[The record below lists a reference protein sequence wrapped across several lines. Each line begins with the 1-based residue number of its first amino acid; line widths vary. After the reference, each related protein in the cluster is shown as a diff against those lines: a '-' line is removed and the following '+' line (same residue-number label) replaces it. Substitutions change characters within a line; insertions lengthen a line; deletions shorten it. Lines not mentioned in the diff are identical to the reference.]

1 MVLCRYNA
9 TIITGPT
16 SGMTDDEDDEKCA
29 IAGFK
34 IMVLIEI
41 CEIESETGC

>member
-16 SGMTDDEDDEKCA
+16 SGMTDDEDNEKYA
-29 IAGFK
+29 IAGVK
-34 IMVLIEI
+34 IMVLIEN
-41 CEIESETGC
+41 CEIESGSG